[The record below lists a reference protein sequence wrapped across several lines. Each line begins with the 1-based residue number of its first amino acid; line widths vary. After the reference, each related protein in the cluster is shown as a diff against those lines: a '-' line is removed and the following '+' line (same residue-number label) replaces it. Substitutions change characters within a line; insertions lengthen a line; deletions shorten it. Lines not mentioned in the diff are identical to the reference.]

1 MHLCPVVYNPAF
13 GGEKTL
19 TETTSTPAAK
29 KRFSSVDLMLVVMSF
44 IWGLNFTVV
53 KGALADFTPLSFNAI
68 RFGTSSLI
76 LLSLLWIRE
85 RSLSVRRKDV
95 GRFVMLALIGNTVYQ
110 LFFIMGIARTTATNS
125 ALILATTPIFI
136 VLFGAVL
143 RVEKITSRIVQG
155 VILSFTGVVM
165 IILGSGQPLTLT
177 DQSIIGDLL
186 IIANPICWSIYTV
199 LSKPMLRE
207 YSPLKLTTV
216 TMAMGTVPL
225 ILVSIPSL
233 SSENWTAISTN
244 AWLGLAFS
252 ACFAIAIGYVLW
264 YVGVGRIGSARTALY
279 DNFVT
284 VFAVASA
291 WILLAEGMTAIQIIG
306 AALVF
311 VSLYVARRKPKQAP
325 AD

>member
-1 MHLCPVVYNPAF
+1 
-13 GGEKTL
+13 
-19 TETTSTPAAK
+19 
-29 KRFSSVDLMLVVMSF
+29 MLVVMSF
-44 IWGLNFTVV
+44 VWGLNFTAV
-53 KGALADFTPLSFNAI
+53 KGALADFDPLSFNAI

-76 LLSLLWIRE
+76 LLSFLWVRE
-85 RSLSVRRKDV
+85 RSLGIRRKDIR
-95 GRFVMLALIGNTVYQ
+95 RFIMLALIGNTIYQ

-136 VLFGAVL
+136 VLFGALLGVERISS
-143 RVEKITSRIVQG
+143 RVVQG
-155 VILSFTGVVM
+155 VVLSFTGVVM
-165 IILGSGQPLTLT
+165 IILGSGQPLALS

-199 LSKPMLRE
+199 LSKPMLQE

-216 TMAMGTVPL
+216 TMAMGAVPL
-225 ILVSIPSL
+225 ILVAVPSL
-233 SSENWTAISTN
+233 SSENWAAISTN
-244 AWLGLAFS
+244 AWLELAFS
-252 ACFAIAIGYVLW
+252 ACFAIAIGYVIW
-264 YVGVGRIGSARTALY
+264 YIGVSRIGSARTALY
-279 DNFVT
+279 DNLVT

-311 VSLYVARRKPKQAP
+311 VSLYVARRKPKQDH

>member
-1 MHLCPVVYNPAF
+1 V
-13 GGEKTL
+13 
-19 TETTSTPAAK
+19 TETASAHAAK
-29 KRFSSVDLMLVVMSF
+29 TRFSSVDLMLVVMSF
-44 IWGLNFTVV
+44 IWGLNFTAV
-53 KGALADFTPLSFNAI
+53 KGALADFAPLSFNAI

-76 LLSLLWIRE
+76 LLSLLWVRE

-110 LFFIMGIARTTATNS
+110 LFFIMGIARTTATNA

-136 VLFGAVL
+136 LIFGALLGVERISS
-143 RVEKITSRIVQG
+143 RVVQG
-155 VILSFTGVVM
+155 VVLSFTGVIM

-199 LSKPMLRE
+199 LSKPMLKE

-216 TMAMGTVPL
+216 TMAMGAVPL
-225 ILVSIPSL
+225 ILVSVPSL
-233 SSENWTAISTN
+233 TAENWGAISTN

-264 YVGVGRIGSARTALY
+264 YIGVSRIGSARTALY
-279 DNFVT
+279 DNLVT

-291 WILLAEGMTAIQIIG
+291 WILLAEGMTVIQIIG

-311 VSLYVARRKPKQAP
+311 VSLYVARRKPKKAP

>member
-1 MHLCPVVYNPAF
+1 
-13 GGEKTL
+13 
-19 TETTSTPAAK
+19 
-29 KRFSSVDLMLVVMSF
+29 MSF
-44 IWGLNFTVV
+44 VWGLNFTAV
-53 KGALADFTPLSFNAI
+53 KGALADFDPLSFNAI

-76 LLSLLWIRE
+76 LLSFLWVRE
-85 RSLSVRRKDV
+85 RSLGIRRKDIR
-95 GRFVMLALIGNTVYQ
+95 RFIMLALIGNTIYQ

-136 VLFGAVL
+136 VLFGALLGVERISS
-143 RVEKITSRIVQG
+143 RVVQG
-155 VILSFTGVVM
+155 VVLSFTGVVM
-165 IILGSGQPLTLT
+165 IILGSGQPLALS

-199 LSKPMLRE
+199 LSKPMLQE

-216 TMAMGTVPL
+216 TMAMGAVPL
-225 ILVSIPSL
+225 ILVAVPSL
-233 SSENWTAISTN
+233 SSENWAAISTN
-244 AWLGLAFS
+244 AWLELAFS
-252 ACFAIAIGYVLW
+252 ACFAIAIGYVIW
-264 YVGVGRIGSARTALY
+264 YIGVSRIGSARTALY
-279 DNFVT
+279 DNLVT

-311 VSLYVARRKPKQAP
+311 ISLYVARRKPKQDH

>member
-1 MHLCPVVYNPAF
+1 MPVVYNPAL
-13 GGEKTL
+13 GREKNL

-29 KRFSSVDLMLVVMSF
+29 KRLSSVDLMLVVMSF
-44 IWGLNFTVV
+44 IWGLNFTAV
-53 KGALADFTPLSFNAI
+53 KGALADFAPLSFNAI

-76 LLSLLWIRE
+76 LLSLLWVRE
-85 RSLSVRRKDV
+85 RSLSVHRKDV
-95 GRFVMLALIGNTVYQ
+95 VRFITLAFIGNTVYQ
-110 LFFIMGIARTTATNS
+110 LFFILGIARTTATNS

-136 VLFGAVL
+136 LIFGTLLGVERISS
-143 RVEKITSRIVQG
+143 RVVQG

-186 IIANPICWSIYTV
+186 IIANPICWGIYTV

-216 TMAMGTVPL
+216 TMAMGAVPL

-252 ACFAIAIGYVLW
+252 ACFAIAIGYVIW
-264 YVGVGRIGSARTALY
+264 YIGVSRIGSARTALY
-279 DNFVT
+279 DNLVT

-291 WILLAEGMTAIQIIG
+291 WILLAEGMTPIQIIG